1 MQTTYITPRD
11 PSWTLLVTVPASRIP
26 ARWGWYQ
33 RHVLEDGHQPGVL
46 SGAELA
52 GKARNQFGGS
62 YAASRRAVEALL
74 AEYDVRS
81 ELVLMASSKTSPK
94 RVARVWLTAS
104 NHRALVVID
113 EDA

>member
-1 MQTTYITPRD
+1 MQTTYITPRN

-46 SGAELA
+46 SGAELE
-52 GKARNQFGGS
+52 GKAKQFGGS
-62 YAASRRAVEALL
+62 YANSRSAVEALL
-74 AEYDVRS
+74 AEYGVRS
-81 ELVLMASSKTSPK
+81 ELVLMANGKRSPK
-94 RVARVWLTAS
+94 RVSRVWVTED
-104 NHRALVVID
+104 NQRALVVID